1 MPLLLRATLSAQAV
15 RCGAL
20 GLGAGAV
27 LKGKNTYKLSSV
39 NPVTRMC
46 KDGNATAINKG
57 KTMETSTGELIA
69 RLMNLSNQL
78 AIELRFNESS
88 LVLEVVGL
96 LHSLPTIAEQNRNAW
111 HPSFNTSGPS
121 KGITYIST
129 VKQTHE

>member
-1 MPLLLRATLSAQAV
+1 
-15 RCGAL
+15 L
-20 GLGAGAV
+20 GRGAGAA
-27 LKGKNTYKLSSV
+27 LKGKNTYKSLFA

-57 KTMETSTGELIA
+57 KTMENSIGELIA
-69 RLMNLSNQL
+69 KLMNLSNQL
-78 AIELRFNESS
+78 AIELRFKESS

-96 LHSLPTIAEQNRNAW
+96 LHSLPTVAEQNRNAW

-129 VKQTHE
+129 VKQNNE